1 MRVVTDFTRQ
11 QFVQNY
17 FATKQYHY
25 KRMHKPKTLQLF
37 LRHVQVHFGLEIKTF

>member
-1 MRVVTDFTRQ
+1 MRVVTDFIRQ

-17 FATKQYHY
+17 FGTSQKHY
-25 KRMHKPKTLQLF
+25 NFF